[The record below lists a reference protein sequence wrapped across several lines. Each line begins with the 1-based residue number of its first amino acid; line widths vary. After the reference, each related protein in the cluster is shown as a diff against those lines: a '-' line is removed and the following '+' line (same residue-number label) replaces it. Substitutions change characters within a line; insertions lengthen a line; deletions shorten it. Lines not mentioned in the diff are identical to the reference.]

1 MKRGLFKFCLIRHYI
16 PDSQLTIWKEKYP
29 YNEIVS
35 FLKGPLIKKPENE
48 EVLNNSQIILLTI
61 SDIRQTA
68 DISNSFEALQKY
80 LNNPFMS
87 GETYGYPIFCKGM
100 NNSTFIPGK

>member
-1 MKRGLFKFCLIRHYI
+1 M
-16 PDSQLTIWKEKYP
+16 
-29 YNEIVS
+29 
-35 FLKGPLIKKPENE
+35 KGPFVKKQENE

-68 DISNSFEALQKY
+68 DISNSFEALQNY

-100 NNSTFIPGK
+100 YVKDNSTFIPGK

>member
-1 MKRGLFKFCLIRHYI
+1 MCIR
-16 PDSQLTIWKEKYP
+16 DS
-29 YNEIVS
+29 
-35 FLKGPLIKKPENE
+35 
-48 EVLNNSQIILLTI
+48 

-68 DISNSFEALQKY
+68 DISNSFEALQNY

-100 NNSTFIPGK
+100 YVKDNSTFIPGK